1 MQYALKK
8 ESIMFTLIVLL
19 IAIFTV
25 FYILKTAEVNN
36 GRKIAEKKYAE
47 TKVEKFKTPQA
58 LQKLSI
64 LPLIDSESADENL
77 KTENGVSY
85 LVQADDKEILL
96 DIGFNKGKEHPS
108 PLLHN
113 MSELGKSF
121 DEIDYLVFS
130 HLHLDHVGGMA
141 EQKAGK
147 FSLSQGKVETPDIP
161 VYAPAPLA
169 PSEYNPQFTKITVS
183 EKPTEIMPGAYTI
196 GTIPRQL
203 FLIGYIEEQAL
214 AFNLA
219 DKGIVLLIGCGH
231 QTIQRILERTKAL
244 FDLPIYAVIGGLHL
258 PLKGET
264 FFSKIQYLLGSDYA
278 PPKGLKE
285 QDVYN
290 AIESLRK
297 ADVQIVA
304 LSPHDST
311 EWSIQQF
318 RDAFGEKYVDV
329 KVGKEILL

>member
-1 MQYALKK
+1 
-8 ESIMFTLIVLL
+8 MFTLFTLL
-19 IAIFTV
+19 LVILTV

-47 TKVEKFKTPQA
+47 TKVEKFKSPQA
-58 LQKLSI
+58 LTKLSI
-64 LPLIDSESADENL
+64 LPLIDSESAGENL

-85 LVQADDKEILL
+85 LVQADDKQILL

-113 MSELGKSF
+113 ISELGKSF
-121 DEIDYLVFS
+121 DEIDTLVFS

-161 VYAPAPLA
+161 VYAPAKLS
-169 PSEYNPQFTKITVS
+169 PSAFNPQFKNITIS
-183 EKPTEIMPGAYTI
+183 QNPTEIAPGIYTI

-203 FLIGYIEEQAL
+203 FLMGYIEEQAL

-219 DKGIVLLIGCGH
+219 GKGIVIVIGCGH
-231 QTIQRILERTKAL
+231 QTIQKIIERTKAL
-244 FDLPIYAVIGGLHL
+244 FDEPIYAIFGGLHF
-258 PLKGET
+258 PLNGTT
-264 FFSKIQYLLGSDYA
+264 FFSKIQYLLGSDH
-278 PPKGLKE
+278 PPHQGLSKK
-285 QDVYN
+285 DLFD
-290 AIESLRK
+290 AIESIQ
-297 ADVQIVA
+297 AENVQMVGI
-304 LSPHDST
+304 SPHDST
-311 EWSIQQF
+311 DWSIAQF
-318 RDAFGEKYVDV
+318 KKAFGEKYIKM

>member
-1 MQYALKK
+1 MFSLFAL
-8 ESIMFTLIVLL
+8 ILALL
-19 IAIFTV
+19 TV
-25 FYILKTAEVNN
+25 FYILKTAEVNK
-36 GRKIAEKKYAE
+36 GREKAEQKYAQ
-47 TKVEKFKTPQA
+47 TKVEKFKNPHTI
-58 LQKLSI
+58 QKLSI

-85 LVQADDKEILL
+85 LIQADDKNILL
-96 DIGFNKGKEHPS
+96 DLGFNKSKENPS
-108 PLLHN
+108 PLLQN
-113 MSELGKSF
+113 MSKLGKSF
-121 DEIDYLVFS
+121 DEIDALVFS

-141 EQKAGK
+141 EQESGQ
-147 FSLSQGKVETPDIP
+147 FSISQGKTETPDIP
-161 VYAPAPLA
+161 VFAPAPLT
-169 PSEYNPQFTKITVS
+169 PSAHNPQFTKITLS
-183 EKPTEIMPGAYTI
+183 QNPTEIMPGVYTI

-203 FLIGYIEEQAL
+203 FLIGYVEEQAL

-219 DKGIVLLIGCGH
+219 EKGIVLVIGCGH
-231 QTIQRILERTKAL
+231 QTIQRIIKRTKAL

-258 PLKGET
+258 PLNGTT

-290 AIESLRK
+290 AIESIQ
-297 ADVQIVA
+297 AENVQIVA

-318 RDAFGEKYVDV
+318 KAAFGEKYVDL